1 MPRGSLCRVS
11 FHPTSSLPGLLLRQ
25 GNGPGRPLPPTAFP
39 IVVRQK
45 SNYLMLKDQ
54 PDRHLD

>member
-25 GNGPGRPLPPTAFP
+25 GNGRVARARQRRFP
-39 IVVRQK
+39 SSCVKNLIT
-45 SNYLMLKDQ
+45 
-54 PDRHLD
+54 